1 MLWEILKYPVL
12 LSVVI
17 LLVLSALRL
26 HVVFSLFLAALS
38 GGLLAG
44 MGALRR

>member
-1 MLWEILKYPVL
+1 MLWEILKNPVL
-12 LSVVI
+12 ISVVI

-26 HVVFSLFLAALS
+26 NVVFSLILAALS

-44 MGALRR
+44 MGGR